1 MRTQQDFI
9 LGHTRSSC
17 CCSMVYKC
25 DFICLPQLQ
34 LPPLLPHG
42 IQVTSIR
49 RGHSDLLL
57 TECGSGVLRPAFLG
71 HPVQFC
77 ETERMKQRAGTWL
90 YLPALLLTA
99 AYHLQ
104 GICSVLASGRWPLNV
119 SSRAHWGPRG
129 TGLEAQAGVIHKQLL
144 GNIVLSI
151 WIAACY
157 LTTGYIV
164 VTERTSESIFPNTN
178 TCNTE
183 IRQLLPNVLTIWT
196 VACHFPYFTL
206 PVPFANQKSES
217 CYQFSGL
224 RPSPSLWYWIS
235 IIYWNTSSVCV
246 FKSTDLNSS
255 KQKVSSFLISFF

>member
-49 RGHSDLLL
+49 RGHSCMESDLLL
-57 TECGSGVLRPAFLG
+57 TECGSGVLRPAFPG

-77 ETERMKQRAGTWL
+77 ETERMKRRAGTWL

-104 GICSVLASGRWPLNV
+104 GICSVLASGRWSLNV

-129 TGLEAQAGVIHKQLL
+129 TGLEAQAGVYPQ
-144 GNIVLSI
+144 
-151 WIAACY
+151 IAAGQYSPKC
-157 LTTGYIV
+157 LD
-164 VTERTSESIFPNTN
+164 
-178 TCNTE
+178 CC
-183 IRQLLPNVLTIWT
+183 LLPNNRI
-196 VACHFPYFTL
+196 HFSNWKNIRKYL
-206 PVPFANQKSES
+206 S
-217 CYQFSGL
+217 
-224 RPSPSLWYWIS
+224 
-235 IIYWNTSSVCV
+235 
-246 FKSTDLNSS
+246 
-255 KQKVSSFLISFF
+255 